1 LNKDKNRNLY
11 LNMILGSI
19 GIILITLGIFEFLI
33 IVKSTTGHI
42 LTLLGYVI
50 TVHYIYH
57 LEKKAGI
64 SEKIIWIRAIILIVI
79 IFSIWI
85 TSNQNINYTLFH
97 LNV

>member
-1 LNKDKNRNLY
+1 LNKHKNR
-11 LNMILGSI
+11 NMILGSI

-33 IVKSTTGHI
+33 TVKNTTGHI
-42 LTLLGYVI
+42 LTFLGYVI

-85 TSNQNINYTLFH
+85 TNTLFH